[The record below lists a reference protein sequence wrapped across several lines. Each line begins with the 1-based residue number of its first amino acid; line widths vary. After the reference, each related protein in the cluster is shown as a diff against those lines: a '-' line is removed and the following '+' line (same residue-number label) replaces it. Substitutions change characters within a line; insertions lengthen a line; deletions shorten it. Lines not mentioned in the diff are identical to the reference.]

1 LLAYIKI
8 NQYKQD
14 MEKKRI
20 VEDSFGK
27 IEVPEEAYYGAQT
40 ARSMTFFNI
49 GRDKMPPTLIRA
61 YGALKACAAKANIEL
76 GKLPKEKG
84 EWIIQAADEV
94 ASGKLF
100 EQFPLSIWQTG
111 SGTQTNMNV
120 NEVIAARACELAGK
134 DHWDRSYIHPN
145 DHVNMAQSTNDSFP
159 TAMYVAAAEDV
170 TYRLLPSLQQML
182 DTLKEKSEA
191 FKDIIKVGRTH
202 LMDAT
207 PLTLGQEFSGYVE
220 QLKQGIERIELAL
233 PRLCELAIGGTAVG
247 TGLNSSPEFVKLVVK
262 GLKEK
267 LKLPFVEAENKFAA
281 LAAHDGLVAAHGAI
295 KTTAG
300 ALFKIATDLSWMV
313 SGPRCSF
320 SELKFKPNEPGSSIM
335 PGKFNPTQCEA
346 MRMVCVQVMGNDA
359 AITVAG
365 AMGNFELNVFN
376 PLLIYNFHHSCEM
389 LADVCQSFTEYFLS
403 SVEPNLPK
411 IEQDLQRSLMLVTA
425 LNPKIGYDK
434 ASEVAKKAYAEDLTL
449 KEAVLQLGYLTEQE
463 CVLWLDPKRMV

>member
-1 LLAYIKI
+1 
-8 NQYKQD
+8 
-14 MEKKRI
+14 MEKKRL
-20 VEDSFGK
+20 VEDSFGQ

-61 YGALKACAAKANIEL
+61 YGALKACAAQANAEL
-76 GKLPKEKG
+76 GMLTKERAEK
-84 EWIIQAADEV
+84 IIQAADEV
-94 ASGKLF
+94 ASGHLF

-134 DHWDRSYIHPN
+134 ERWDRAFVHPN
-145 DHVNMAQSTNDSFP
+145 DHVNMSQSTNDSFP

-170 TYRLLPSLQQML
+170 TYRLIPSLQQLL
-182 DTLKEKSEA
+182 DTLKEKSAA
-191 FKDIIKVGRTH
+191 FQEIIKVGRTH

-247 TGLNSSPEFVKLVVK
+247 TGLNASPEFVKRVVK
-262 GLKEK
+262 GLKER

-313 SGPRCSF
+313 SGPRCGF

-359 AITVAG
+359 AITIAG

-376 PLLIYNFHHSCEM
+376 PLLIYNFHQSCEM
-389 LADVCQSFTEYFLS
+389 LADMCQSFNEYFLT

-411 IEQDLQRSLMLVTA
+411 IESDLKRSLMLVTA

-434 ASEVAKKAYAEDLTL
+434 ASQVAKKAYTEDLTL
-449 KEAVLQLGYLTEQE
+449 KESLLQLGYLSERE
-463 CVLWLDPKRMV
+463 CDEWLDPKKMI